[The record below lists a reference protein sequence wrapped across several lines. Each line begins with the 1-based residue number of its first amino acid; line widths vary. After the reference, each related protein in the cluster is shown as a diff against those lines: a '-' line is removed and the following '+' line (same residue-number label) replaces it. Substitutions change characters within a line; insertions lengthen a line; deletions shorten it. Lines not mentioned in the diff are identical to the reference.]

1 MEAYINGADG
11 DLIDSILVVSVCL
24 LHFSGFGDLVPL
36 HPCLGQDTATCVAHV
51 TIFTLMTLL
60 YFTIGLAVVT
70 SMMLSIS
77 AAMEDPSLL
86 GFHQVAN
93 ADQST
98 TCNDKEFD

>member
-1 MEAYINGADG
+1 MVFSY
-11 DLIDSILVVSVCL
+11 L

-36 HPCLGQDTATCVAHV
+36 HPCPGQDTAAYAAHV

-60 YFTIGLAVVT
+60 YFTIGLAIVS

-86 GFHQVAN
+86 GFHRVAN
-93 ADQST
+93 TDQGT